1 MLELK
6 GQTACWNKKILQG
19 AQKNY
24 NSVVQE
30 NKELRKYIEN
40 IKERYQQYQEQQQQ
54 DYFER
59 EKEYFRQKPQRNIK
73 NLCTKRKVT
82 VNLR

>member
-30 NKELRKYIEN
+30 NKELKKYIEN
-40 IKERYQQYQEQQQQ
+40 IKERYQQYQ
-54 DYFER
+54 
-59 EKEYFRQKPQRNIK
+59 
-73 NLCTKRKVT
+73 
-82 VNLR
+82 